1 MTCWGRALVRR
12 PLRGRGDGSGTKSDE
27 MGLIGLTE
35 VHAGMILRA
44 DVVAQGD
51 RLLLGAGA
59 ELSEGHLRIFS
70 MWGVTAVDVEGGSAA
85 DVTAKAAAELSPA
98 ERAAVEARMDAL
110 WRHND
115 RRDPI
120 VAALVGLTTLRAAR
134 RAAGG
139 RYGP

>member
-1 MTCWGRALVRR
+1 
-12 PLRGRGDGSGTKSDE
+12 